1 MKVINKIYLG
11 VEGEAIPF
19 RIDTE
24 SVQSGGIPLNVQIND
39 IYSKLPGA
47 ELTEDPVRVFE
58 EALHA

>member
-11 VEGEAIPF
+11 VEGEAVQF

-24 SVQSGGIPLNVQIND
+24 SVQSGGIPLNAQIND

-47 ELTEDPVRVFE
+47 ELTEDPVRIFE
-58 EALHA
+58 EALYA